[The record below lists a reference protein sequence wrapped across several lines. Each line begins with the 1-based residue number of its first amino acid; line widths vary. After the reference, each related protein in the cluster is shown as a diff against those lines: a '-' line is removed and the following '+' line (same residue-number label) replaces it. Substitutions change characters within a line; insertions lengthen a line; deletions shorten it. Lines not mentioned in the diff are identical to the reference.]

1 MTAPLRLRR
10 LLDRPSP
17 LLKQLPTLAA
27 LLIAC
32 VLTMS
37 VDGIHITNELLIS
50 ISAIMIFVAT
60 LYAAWL
66 SVRGRYEGF
75 AVMLVPMV
83 DIIAFG
89 LFRTGTGGTASLF
102 GSLLLIPVVW
112 LAAAPGVRY
121 VVFVA
126 VLSSFN
132 YTIHFIT
139 DPPEE
144 PVEWVRAIVAPL
156 VFAVVAAVI
165 NELSRQQRRRTQES
179 ERLLEERS
187 EAIRQNEQMIAR
199 LDASHKEYRALLES
213 FESLWS
219 SITAQA
225 IFATDTAGKVQ
236 AWTPGAENLFG
247 LTVQQVLDTVTIER
261 FFPESV
267 LDALASDHPSDCELA
282 GSEALPAGIRALFA
296 ATDAYST
303 FETNLEVI
311 TATGVTVPARV
322 TVTQRRDGDGNHLG
336 YLLVITDETRAAE
349 VARMKDEFVGMV
361 SHELRTPLSSILG
374 FLDLLQNDPEQP
386 LSEDQQE
393 FVDVIE
399 RNANRLLALVGDLLF
414 TAQVEAGSFP
424 LALREFDLNESVAS
438 AVRSAQPNALRGEVR
453 VVANLG
459 DEPLNVTADPVR
471 IGQAVDNLLSNAIK
485 FTPSGGE
492 VVVGARPLDDAV
504 EVWVRDTG
512 LGIPKD
518 EQDKLFTRFF
528 RASTAT
534 RNAVPGIGLGLTI
547 IRAIVLAHG
556 GTMSV
561 TSGEGEGTEFRV
573 TVPRVAVAR

>member
-1 MTAPLRLRR
+1 
-10 LLDRPSP
+10 
-17 LLKQLPTLAA
+17 
-27 LLIAC
+27 
-32 VLTMS
+32 
-37 VDGIHITNELLIS
+37 
-50 ISAIMIFVAT
+50 
-60 LYAAWL
+60 
-66 SVRGRYEGF
+66 
-75 AVMLVPMV
+75 
-83 DIIAFG
+83 
-89 LFRTGTGGTASLF
+89 
-102 GSLLLIPVVW
+102 
-112 LAAAPGVRY
+112 
-121 VVFVA
+121 
-126 VLSSFN
+126 
-132 YTIHFIT
+132 
-139 DPPEE
+139 
-144 PVEWVRAIVAPL
+144 
-156 VFAVVAAVI
+156 
-165 NELSRQQRRRTQES
+165 
-179 ERLLEERS
+179 
-187 EAIRQNEQMIAR
+187 
-199 LDASHKEYRALLES
+199 
-213 FESLWS
+213 
-219 SITAQA
+219 
-225 IFATDTAGKVQ
+225 
-236 AWTPGAENLFG
+236 
-247 LTVQQVLDTVTIER
+247 
-261 FFPESV
+261 
-267 LDALASDHPSDCELA
+267 
-282 GSEALPAGIRALFA
+282 
-296 ATDAYST
+296 
-303 FETNLEVI
+303 
-311 TATGVTVPARV
+311 
-322 TVTQRRDGDGNHLG
+322 
-336 YLLVITDETRAAE
+336 
-349 VARMKDEFVGMV
+349 MV

>member
-1 MTAPLRLRR
+1 MTAPSRLRR
-10 LLDRPSP
+10 VLDRPSP

-27 LLIAC
+27 MLIAYM
-32 VLTMS
+32 LTMS
-37 VDGIHITNELLIS
+37 VDGIHITNQLLIS
-50 ISAIMIFVAT
+50 ISASMIIVAT

-66 SVRGRYEGF
+66 SVRRRHEGF

-83 DIIAFG
+83 DIIAFA
-89 LFRTGTGGTASLF
+89 LFRAGTGGPASIF

-112 LAAAPGVRY
+112 LAMAPGVRY

-144 PVEWVRAIVAPL
+144 PVEWVHAIVAPL

-165 NELSRQQRRRTQES
+165 NELSRQQRRRTQEA

-187 EAIRQNEQMIAR
+187 EAIRKNEQMIAR
-199 LDASHKEYRALLES
+199 LDASQKEYRTLLES

-247 LTVQQVLDTVTIER
+247 LTVQQVLDAVTIER

-267 LDALASDHPSDCELA
+267 LDALASDRPSDCELA

-296 ATDAYST
+296 ATDAAST
-303 FETNLEVI
+303 FETNLEVN
-311 TATGVTVPARV
+311 TATGLTVPARV

>member
-1 MTAPLRLRR
+1 M
-10 LLDRPSP
+10 
-17 LLKQLPTLAA
+17 
-27 LLIAC
+27 LIAWGLTLSVAEMQISSHWLVSMG
-32 VLTMS
+32 VLL
-37 VDGIHITNELLIS
+37 V
-50 ISAIMIFVAT
+50 FFAT

-66 SVRGRYEGF
+66 SSRGRYEGF
-75 AVMLVPMV
+75 IVMLIPMA
-83 DIIAFG
+83 DIVAFG
-89 LFRTGTGGTASLF
+89 LFRTGTGGTSSLF

-112 LAAAPGVRY
+112 LAAAPGIRY

-132 YTIHFIT
+132 YSIQFFT
-139 DPPEE
+139 DPPTSS
-144 PVEWVRAIVAPL
+144 VEWVRVIVAPL

-165 NELSRQQRRRTQES
+165 NELSRQQRRRTEQAEQLLD
-179 ERLLEERS
+179 ERTQ
-187 EAIRQNEQMIAR
+187 AIKQNEQMIQR
-199 LDASHKEYRALLES
+199 LNESRKEYRALLES

-247 LTVQQVLDTVTIER
+247 LTVQQALDTVTIER
-261 FFPESV
+261 FFPQSV
-267 LDALASDHPSDCELA
+267 LDTLASDRPADCELA
-282 GSEALPAGIRALFA
+282 GSESLPEGIRALFA
-296 ATDAYST
+296 ATDATST
-303 FETNLEVI
+303 FETNLEVN

-322 TVTQRRDGDGNHLG
+322 TVTQRRDGDGKHLG

-424 LALREFDLNESVAS
+424 LALREVDLNESVAA
-438 AVRSAQPNALRGEVR
+438 AVRSAQPNAVRGEVE
-453 VVANLG
+453 VVEKLG
-459 DEPLNVTADPVR
+459 DEPLIVTADPVR

-485 FTPSGGE
+485 FTPSGGK
-492 VVVGARPLDDAV
+492 VTVGARPLDGAV
-504 EVWVRDTG
+504 EIWVRDTG
-512 LGIPKD
+512 LGIPKA

-573 TVPRVAVAR
+573 TVPLVAVAR

>member
-1 MTAPLRLRR
+1 MTAPSRLRR
-10 LLDRPSP
+10 VLDRPSP
-17 LLKQLPTLAA
+17 LLKQLPALAA
-27 LLIAC
+27 MLIAYM
-32 VLTMS
+32 LTMS
-37 VDGIHITNELLIS
+37 VDGIHITNQLLIS
-50 ISAIMIFVAT
+50 ISASMIIVAT

-66 SVRGRYEGF
+66 SVRRRHEGF

-83 DIIAFG
+83 DFIAFA
-89 LFRTGTGGTASLF
+89 LFRAGTGGPASIF

-112 LAAAPGVRY
+112 LAMAPGVRY

-144 PVEWVRAIVAPL
+144 PVEWVHAIVAPL

-165 NELSRQQRRRTQES
+165 NELSRQQRRRTQEA

-187 EAIRQNEQMIAR
+187 EAIRKNEQMIAR
-199 LDASHKEYRALLES
+199 LDASQKEYRTLLES

-267 LDALASDHPSDCELA
+267 LDALASDRPSDCELA

-296 ATDAYST
+296 ATDAAST
-303 FETNLEVI
+303 FETNLEVN
-311 TATGVTVPARV
+311 TATGLTVPARV